1 MEVDREEEPEM
12 AANALKVSALYAV
25 RQGAVEDGLAI
36 FEEAQSLDPDLF
48 LWADDYDIICR
59 YGSLWGFASE
69 VLFACDEAVEEDTSY
84 GYFRDSRGIARAMT
98 GDFEGAI
105 EDFQTFVDFEVFGP
119 DVDMRLE
126 WIEELEA
133 GNNPFE
139 NQELLEELR
148 NQ

>member
-1 MEVDREEEPEM
+1 
-12 AANALKVSALYAV
+12 
-25 RQGAVEDGLAI
+25 
-36 FEEAQSLDPDLF
+36 
-48 LWADDYDIICR
+48 
-59 YGSLWGFASE
+59 
-69 VLFACDEAVEEDTSY
+69 
-84 GYFRDSRGIARAMT
+84 MT